1 MSQEAALL
9 SAVFYAVL
17 VAYFVLYS
25 RRHLVAQAPE
35 EEFEGAGERCR
46 ASLRTV
52 LIQFMPAGPRQCA
65 LLSKMRSPFTV

>member
-35 EEFEGAGERCR
+35 EEFEALAR
-46 ASLRTV
+46 ADAELR
-52 LIQFMPAGPRQCA
+52 
-65 LLSKMRSPFTV
+65 